1 MEKNLDCLVLDY
13 RGFFGAPLNFLPH
26 LPDPTPSATVHLCRL
41 ATPPYCRASQT
52 PPLSFTEPQNII
64 PIWPASILSLESP
77 LKIPKTHI
85 TLLFISAFSLHQ
97 RHIKNSLLNNNSL

>member
-26 LPDPTPSATVHLCRL
+26 LPDPTPSATIHLCSL
-41 ATPPYCRASQT
+41 ATPPHCRASQ
-52 PPLSFTEPQNII
+52 SFTEPQNII
-64 PIWPASILSLESP
+64 PIWPASILPLASP
-77 LKIPKTHI
+77 LKIPKTHV

-97 RHIKNSLLNNNSL
+97 VHIKNSLLNNNSL